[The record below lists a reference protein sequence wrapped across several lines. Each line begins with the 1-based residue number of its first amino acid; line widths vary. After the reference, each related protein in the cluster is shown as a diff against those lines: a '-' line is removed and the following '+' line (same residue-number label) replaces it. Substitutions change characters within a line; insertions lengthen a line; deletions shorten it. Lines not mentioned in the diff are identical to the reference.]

1 MATRSGQF
9 MHKTKLFFLL
19 SIDSNKADGTDN
31 DVKFKIEADAN
42 NVTCETAL
50 DQFGDDWHYGKTE
63 IWTNNKFGSCKSKL
77 YKVLFNS
84 LL

>member
-1 MATRSGQF
+1 MS
-9 MHKTKLFFLL
+9 LL

-50 DQFGDDWHYGKTE
+50 DQFGDDWHFGKTE

-77 YKVLFNS
+77 YKVQFNC